1 MLDSLTALLCRS
13 NYKKVLKRI
22 RKSKGSKPVK
32 VLFLVTENSKWG
44 YQSLYETFEK
54 DKDFEPLVVVSIL
67 QDVHK
72 GKDKIR
78 MNLEENYDF
87 FKSRGMKVEYG
98 YKNRKYID
106 LREFNPDI
114 VFYEQPWGLP
124 HIHRP
129 PKVSAYALC
138 AYISYGIAN
147 NPKVLQGK
155 KVFFTSLWKFFI
167 AHECLLKEYYETL
180 PDLKGIIEVTGHPK
194 LDVYENYLEEKHEK
208 FTIIYAPHFSVGE
221 SLLHFSTF
229 DWSGYFI
236 LEWAKNHPE
245 INWIFKPHPNLKSHF
260 IKTGYMKPQEVEAY
274 FEEWQKIGKVYTQGD
289 YFNLFKNS
297 DGMITDCSS
306 FLTEYFITNKPLIHL
321 VSHNG
326 VPQNILN
333 QIISDNYYKVFNTQ
347 SLEAFLD
354 EIFIKKNDFMHSSR
368 KKEIMKLFRGNF
380 QSADR
385 IFQCINKQ
393 LEVL

>member
-1 MLDSLTALLCRS
+1 MLDSLTALLCRR

-22 RKSKGSKPVK
+22 KKSKGSKPVK

-44 YQSLYETFEK
+44 YQSLYETFDK
-54 DKDFEPLVVVSIL
+54 DEDFEPLVVVSVL
-67 QDVHK
+67 KDVHK
-72 GKDKIR
+72 GKDKTR
-78 MNLEENYDF
+78 MNLEENYNF

-98 YKNRKYID
+98 YKNHKYID
-106 LREFNPDI
+106 LRKFNPDI
-114 VFYEQPWGLP
+114 VFYEQPWGIP
-124 HIHRP
+124 HIHKP
-129 PKVSAYALC
+129 KKVSAYALC
-138 AYISYGIAN
+138 AHISYGIAS
-147 NPKVLQGK
+147 NPKVLQGG

-194 LDVYENYLEEKHEK
+194 LDVYENYLEKEHEK
-208 FTIIYAPHFSVGE
+208 FTIIYAPHFSVGK

-260 IKTGYMKPQEVEAY
+260 IKTGYMKPHEVEAY

-297 DGMITDCSS
+297 DGMITDCGS
-306 FLTEYFITNKPLIHL
+306 FLIEYFATGKPILHL
-321 VSHNG
+321 VSCLSARHNELIKLVG
-326 VPQNILN
+326 N
-333 QIISDNYYKVFNTQ
+333 NYYKIYNLP
-347 SLEAFLD
+347 SLKCYLE
-354 EIFIKKNDFMHSSR
+354 EIFVKRNDFMKNIRQEECLKILS
-368 KKEIMKLFRGNF
+368 KNF
-380 QSADR
+380 NSAEK
-385 IFQCINKQ
+385 IFNYIKG
-393 LEVL
+393 VLL